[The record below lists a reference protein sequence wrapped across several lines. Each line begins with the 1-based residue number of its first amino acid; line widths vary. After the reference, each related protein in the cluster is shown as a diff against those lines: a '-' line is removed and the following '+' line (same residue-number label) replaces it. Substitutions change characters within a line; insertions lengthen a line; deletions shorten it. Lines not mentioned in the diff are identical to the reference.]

1 MTGCK
6 GGGKVQT
13 LDETSPPAA
22 LESAGRVRV
31 LEFIRPTTGGAAR
44 HVELLIRMIDQKKF
58 EISVVTTWDLDSPFI
73 QRLKDMGIS
82 VITLEI
88 PRSFHLFSD
97 ISALYR
103 TYRLIRKTPFHLVH
117 CHAAKAGLLGRIA
130 CRLAGI
136 PSVLYTPHGFY
147 FNYGHMFLKRK
158 AHIWLERI
166 LGKLTTRIVA
176 TAPREGAQIV
186 ELGLMEPDRVSIIP
200 NAVDTDRF
208 RPSPDEPAGPDR
220 KRVVGMVGR
229 LSPPKDPFTFLD
241 AARIV
246 LADQPETRFVLVGD
260 GPLMKPARKYSR
272 DLGIAASVEFLGYRE
287 DIQEVINTFDINV
300 LSSFWEGLPYSLVE
314 GMALGKV
321 AIGPD
326 ISGCSDLIRH
336 GENGFLF
343 PLRDRDTLA
352 YHILRLLKDDKLRLD
367 LGKAA
372 RKFVEERHS
381 ADLWIKRIEGLYL
394 AAVGPEV
401 LREVFMGREA
411 ENRNESGEVEDEDSG
426 SLIAPVQ

>member
-1 MTGCK
+1 L
-6 GGGKVQT
+6 QIP
-13 LDETSPPAA
+13 DETSTPVAHAYP
-22 LESAGRVRV
+22 GRVKV
-31 LEFIRPTTGGAAR
+31 LEFIPPTPGGAAR

-58 EISVVTTWDLDSPFI
+58 EISVVTTGAPDSPFI
-73 QRLKDMGIS
+73 LRLKDMGIS
-82 VITLEI
+82 VTTLEI

-97 ISALYR
+97 ISVLLR
-103 TYRLIRKTPFHLVH
+103 TFRLIRKTPFHLVH

-130 CRLAGI
+130 CRLAGV

-147 FNYGHMFLKRK
+147 FNYGLMFLKRK

-166 LGKLTTRIVA
+166 LGKLTSRIVA

-186 ELGLMEPDRVSIIP
+186 ELGLMEPARVSIIP

-208 RPSPDEPAGPDR
+208 RPSPDAPAGPDLR
-220 KRVVGMVGR
+220 RVVGMVGR

-246 LADQPETRFVLVGD
+246 LADHPETRFVLVGD
-260 GPLMKPARKYSR
+260 GPLMKPARNYSH
-272 DLGIAASVEFLGYRE
+272 DLGIAASVDFLGYRE
-287 DIQEVINTFDINV
+287 DIQEVISTFDINV
-300 LSSFWEGLPYSLVE
+300 LSSLWEGLPYSLVE

-343 PLRDRDTLA
+343 PLRDHDTLA
-352 YHILRLLKDDKLRLD
+352 YHINRLLKDDDLRLG
-367 LGKAA
+367 LGRAA

-401 LREVFMGREA
+401 IRDVFSGQGA
-411 ENRNESGEVEDEDSG
+411 EDRTAGG
-426 SLIAPVQ
+426 